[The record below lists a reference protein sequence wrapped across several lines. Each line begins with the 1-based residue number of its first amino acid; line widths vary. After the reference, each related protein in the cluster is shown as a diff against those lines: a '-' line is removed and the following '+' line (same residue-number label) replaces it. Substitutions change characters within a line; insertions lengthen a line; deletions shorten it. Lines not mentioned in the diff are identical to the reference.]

1 MWLSNMIIL
10 LGGFGSTNMYYLLQG
25 DHIYIYTDT
34 YMYNC
39 NMQLSFIIRIPV
51 I

>member
-1 MWLSNMIIL
+1 MIIL

-25 DHIYIYTDT
+25 DHIYVYIYIHT